1 MHRSF
6 EVTVL
11 GTSSASPT
19 KTRFP
24 SSQLVRLEGDYFLID
39 CGEGTQHQ
47 LVRLGL
53 RMKRIRYI
61 LITHLH
67 GDHFYGL
74 PGLISSMS
82 LFGRTEKLTIVGP
95 EALKDLL
102 DVITRTTESHV
113 TFEIEYIKTN
123 PEKAETVLANRKWS
137 LSTVPLKH
145 RIPCT
150 GYILREQGPELRL
163 NPAVCEQMGV
173 PVECYEALKWGDDWH
188 REDSTVVSN
197 SLLTLP
203 GNPNRSYAYISDT
216 IYDESIVPHIQGC
229 SLLYHEAT
237 FLHNLL
243 ERATETHHTTSKQAG
258 QIAAK
263 AGVGKLMIGHFS
275 SRYHQTDDLLTEVQE
290 QFKDALL
297 ANEGLTVKV

>member
-53 RMKRIRYI
+53 RMQRIRYI

-74 PGLISSMS
+74 PGLISSMA

-95 EALKDLL
+95 EALKNLL
-102 DVITRTTESHV
+102 DVIIRTTESRV

-123 PEKAETVLANRKWS
+123 PQQAETVLANRKWS

-145 RIPCT
+145 RIACT
-150 GYILREQGPELRL
+150 GFILREQGPELRL
-163 NPAVCEQMGV
+163 NAPVCEQMGV
-173 PVECYEALKWGDDWH
+173 PVEWYESLKWGDDWQK
-188 REDSTVVSN
+188 EDGSIVPN
-197 SLLTLP
+197 KLLTLP

-229 SLLYHEAT
+229 NLLYHEAT
-237 FLHNLL
+237 FLHDLL

-275 SRYHQTDDLLTEVQE
+275 SRYHQTEDLLLEAQQE
-290 QFKDALL
+290 FPDAFLST
-297 ANEGLTVKV
+297 EGLTVIV

>member
-1 MHRSF
+1 MHRCF

-53 RMKRIRYI
+53 RMQRIRYI

-95 EALKDLL
+95 SALKNLL
-102 DVITRTTESHV
+102 DTIISTTESRV
-113 TFEIEYIKTN
+113 TFEIEYIHTN
-123 PEKAETVLANRKWS
+123 PIKSETVLANRKWS

-150 GYILREQGPELRL
+150 GFILREQGPELRL
-163 NPAVCEQMGV
+163 NASACEELGV
-173 PVECYEALKWGDDWH
+173 PVEWYEPLKWGDDWT
-188 REDSTVVSN
+188 REDGTVISN
-197 SLLTLP
+197 SVLTLP

-216 IYDESIVPHIQGC
+216 IYDENIVPHIQGC
-229 SLLYHEAT
+229 NLLYHEAT
-237 FLHNLL
+237 FLHNLI

-263 AGVGKLMIGHFS
+263 ARVGKLMIGHFS
-275 SRYHQTDDLLTEVQE
+275 SRYHQTDELLSEAKAE
-290 QFKDALL
+290 FDDCML
-297 ANEGLTVKV
+297 AEEGITVAV